1 MKNGLTKLL
10 ETNEVVDKMKQ
21 DLSALEPV
29 LEQKSIDVNALMEKL
44 AVDQESADQV
54 CVLII
59 IQPFCLSLHK
69 ISQLPVY

>member
-59 IQPFCLSLHK
+59 QPFYLSLRR